1 MKTGVI
7 FLNFGE
13 PRQAT
18 LAEVVPFLERIFL
31 LNAPLE
37 GEAPAER
44 RLVRAHELAVQR
56 APGLVAEYERI
67 GGSPLSAQA
76 DAQASASVQVLRE
89 RGHDLQGYLGFQ
101 FTEPMIATAVRKAYD
116 DRVELL
122 VAFPVYP
129 ICGPSTTIAALREVR
144 AAIDALN
151 WDVALREISG
161 WHTHTAYLEL
171 RADAVREL
179 AIARNLDLGDPRTRL
194 VFSAHGTPLKYLED
208 GSRYVLYT
216 EHNCSAVAAALGCA
230 DYALGYQNHANR
242 PIEWTR
248 PDIESVMAEI
258 EAGTVVIDACSFMH
272 EQSETL
278 AELDIE
284 LREKAEARGLRFER
298 VPVPH
303 DRPQF
308 IGLLA
313 DLIEPFLTGRFE
325 DAGFRPCRCRPTSAT
340 YCLNTVI

>member
-18 LAEVVPFLERIFL
+18 LADVVPFLERIFL
-31 LNAPLE
+31 LNAGLE
-37 GEAPAER
+37 GEASSER
-44 RLVRAHELAVQR
+44 QHSRAHELAVQR

-67 GGSPLSAQA
+67 GGSPLNAQA
-76 DAQASASVQVLRE
+76 EAQANAAVQLLRE
-89 RGHDLQGYLGFQ
+89 RGHDLRGYLGFQ
-101 FTEPMIATAVRKAYD
+101 FTDPTIAAAVQRAYED
-116 DRVELL
+116 GVELL

-129 ICGPSTTIAALREVR
+129 ICGPSTTIAALQDVR
-144 AAIDALN
+144 AAVDALN

-161 WHTHTAYLEL
+161 WHTDTAYLEL

-179 AIARNLDLGDPRTRL
+179 AIERDLDLADPQTRL
-194 VFSAHGTPLKYLED
+194 VFSAHGTPLKYLEA

-216 EHNCSAVAAALGCA
+216 EHLCGTVAESLGCT

-242 PIEWTR
+242 PIEWTK
-248 PDIESVMAEI
+248 PDIESVLADVD
-258 EAGTVVIDACSFMH
+258 ATTVVIDACSFMH

-278 AELDIE
+278 AELDVD
-284 LREKAEARGLRFER
+284 LREKAESRGLRYER
-298 VPVPH
+298 VPIPH

-308 IGLLA
+308 IAALA
-313 DLIEPFLTGRFE
+313 DLIEPFLTGKFE
-325 DAGFRPCRCRPTSAT
+325 AAGFRACRCRQTPST
-340 YCLNTVI
+340 YCLNTVL